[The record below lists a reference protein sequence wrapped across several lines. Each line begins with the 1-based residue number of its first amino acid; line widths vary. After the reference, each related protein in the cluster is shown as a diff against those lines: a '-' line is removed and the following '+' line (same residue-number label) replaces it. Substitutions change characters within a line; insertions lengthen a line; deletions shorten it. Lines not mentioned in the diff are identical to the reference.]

1 MPPARLIRVQRRPKV
16 SSALLF
22 GRCIATVREDLGLT
36 QAELARRLNLSRAA
50 LAQIESG
57 RSAPSFWVLMRL
69 GQRCG
74 EEREDRDATA
84 IFFLFHAT
92 ARELQGHGVRV
103 VNRMLE
109 EGERTI
115 PVAQI
120 DRAVGRVYDRVYDPT
135 DVQFIPVHVVQF
147 QDDDGDED

>member
-1 MPPARLIRVQRRPKV
+1 MPPARPIRVQRRPKV

-22 GRCIATVREDLGLT
+22 GRCIAAVREDLDLT
-36 QAELARRLNLSRAA
+36 QAELAERLNLSRAA

-69 GQRCG
+69 GQRCAQ
-74 EEREDRDATA
+74 ESVDRDATV
-84 IFFLFHAT
+84 IFALFHAT
-92 ARELQGHGVRV
+92 ARELQGHRVRV

-120 DRAVGRVYDRVYDPT
+120 DRAVSRVYDREFERYTPPDLA
-135 DVQFIPVHVVQF
+135 FF
-147 QDDDGDED
+147 EDDDDEGDEE